1 VKKTSA
7 TSRRWNAWSEHQQNA
22 DFSIEPMAPKTSDR
36 ELIALSK
43 THTLQAVANKLQRSP
58 AAILK
63 KPVKL
68 GLSIKHTAKTK

>member
-1 VKKTSA
+1 
-7 TSRRWNAWSEHQQNA
+7 
-22 DFSIEPMAPKTSDR
+22 MAPKTSDR